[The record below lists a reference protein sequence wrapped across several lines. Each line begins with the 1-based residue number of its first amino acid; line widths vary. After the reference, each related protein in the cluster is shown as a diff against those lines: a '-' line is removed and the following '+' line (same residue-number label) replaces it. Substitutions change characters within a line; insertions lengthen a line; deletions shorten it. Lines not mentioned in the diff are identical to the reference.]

1 VLAEVEVLFLGRK
14 WLIPRDSTLPLNEIE
29 AVVMAKPWRRFSTL
43 ALAQWRGSLFSRC
56 RAKLQRRGS
65 NQGVFPAE
73 ILCGCYPNLQLS
85 VGTNLARDPRD
96 VDSLSKAGDL
106 QVSALY
112 NFNIQPAMA
121 RPISFFESSWR

>member
-1 VLAEVEVLFLGRK
+1 
-14 WLIPRDSTLPLNEIE
+14 
-29 AVVMAKPWRRFSTL
+29 MAKPWRRFSTL

-65 NQGVFPAE
+65 NQGVFAAE
-73 ILCGCYPNLQLS
+73 ILYGCYPNLQLS
-85 VGTNLARDPRD
+85 VGTTLARGPRD
-96 VDSLSKAGDL
+96 IDSLSKAGDL

-121 RPISFFESSWR
+121 RPISSGESSWR